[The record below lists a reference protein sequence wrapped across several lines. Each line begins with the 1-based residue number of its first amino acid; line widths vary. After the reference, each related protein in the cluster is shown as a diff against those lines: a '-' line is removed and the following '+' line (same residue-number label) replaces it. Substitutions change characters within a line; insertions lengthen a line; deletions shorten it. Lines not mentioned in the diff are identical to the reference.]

1 MGVST
6 KALWKSA
13 MQAAFLTNPG
23 CVTAGCQDTKHTL
36 NVRAT
41 MVSRYKTHFDRAC
54 NHGVKIQNTL
64 YVRATMVSQNAP
76 NTRLSLRNLGYAT
89 LLAGNAAKAHGIC
102 NLLLAGSAVKAH
114 GICNLLLAG
123 SAVKAALQAFQSV
136 HAHSSLLLGACWHHN
151 YLAQHVQTLHGA
163 CKVYG
168 NISSIARG

>member
-102 NLLLAGSAVKAH
+102 NLLLAGSAVKA
-114 GICNLLLAG
+114 
-123 SAVKAALQAFQSV
+123 ALQAFQSV